1 MALFANRIDNYIF
14 THRVPEV
21 IDPDY
26 LTYAYTQGDARL
38 LGFEAGVDFHPVHS
52 VHFSNSFSYV
62 DAQLL
67 HADADTKY
75 LPFTPAPKW
84 SSELK
89 WELFHHSHNT
99 IHHHHTSDA
108 AHRSP
113 FNNLYLAA
121 GLDCYLKQS
130 NIYSADDTE
139 TVTPGYALL
148 SLSAGTDIQVKGRKI
163 AEFHITADNLLDK
176 AYQNHLSRL
185 KYADENVITGRR
197 GVYNMGRNITFKV
210 VVPIIL

>member
-1 MALFANRIDNYIF
+1 MKKVNEEVVTIETLKNKVNTYMKKDWPIINKAYLYALKYHKGQKRESGEDYII
-14 THRVPEV
+14 HPLYV
-21 IDPDY
+21 
-26 LTYAYTQGDARL
+26 AYFLSTM
-38 LGFEAGVDFHPVHS
+38 
-52 VHFSNSFSYV
+52 
-62 DAQLL
+62 
-67 HADADTKY
+67 HADANTKY

-99 IHHHHTSDA
+99 VHHHHTSDA

-163 AEFHITADNLLDK
+163 AEIYITADNLLNK

>member
-1 MALFANRIDNYIF
+1 MS
-14 THRVPEV
+14 P
-21 IDPDY
+21 
-26 LTYAYTQGDARL
+26 
-38 LGFEAGVDFHPVHS
+38 
-52 VHFSNSFSYV
+52 
-62 DAQLL
+62 
-67 HADADTKY
+67 
-75 LPFTPAPKW
+75 
-84 SSELK
+84 
-89 WELFHHSHNT
+89 HN
-99 IHHHHTSDA
+99 HHTSDA